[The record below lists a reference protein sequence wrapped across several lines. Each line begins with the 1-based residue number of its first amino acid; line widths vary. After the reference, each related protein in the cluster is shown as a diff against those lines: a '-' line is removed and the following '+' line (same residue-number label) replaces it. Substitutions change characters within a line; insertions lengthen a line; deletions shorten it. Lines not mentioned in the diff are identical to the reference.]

1 MTLPVRSSASNLI
14 ADYPN
19 FIREVI
25 PVYPASLAADGSSQV
40 SGRMPSVQVPNGI
53 TRNGPVDFQRQ
64 IVGPAHMTISE
75 VSKAAVIAKGA
86 PAVVLF
92 CCLGVLVATGWAGV
106 RPLDGPS
113 ETEHRALDP
122 LVAVEERISVMST
135 AIDNGDVEGMFST
148 TGASVELLIAKRI
161 RLSE

>member
-1 MTLPVRSSASNLI
+1 
-14 ADYPN
+14 
-19 FIREVI
+19 
-25 PVYPASLAADGSSQV
+25 
-40 SGRMPSVQVPNGI
+40 
-53 TRNGPVDFQRQ
+53 
-64 IVGPAHMTISE
+64 MTISE
-75 VSKAAVIAKGA
+75 VSKAAVTAKGA